1 MLTCPQLR
9 VWTSSVNE
17 PRASTF
23 IFKSKI
29 AFSLGRYE
37 RKVLYRRLAK
47 ESAGISGMSSVLG
60 MSANWW
66 SRSTISPRVA
76 LWVTGQ

>member
-23 IFKSKI
+23 IFRSKM
-29 AFSLGRYE
+29 AFSLGRYD

-47 ESAGISGMSSVLG
+47 ESAGISGIIKVLG
-60 MSANWW
+60 ISAN
-66 SRSTISPRVA
+66 
-76 LWVTGQ
+76 